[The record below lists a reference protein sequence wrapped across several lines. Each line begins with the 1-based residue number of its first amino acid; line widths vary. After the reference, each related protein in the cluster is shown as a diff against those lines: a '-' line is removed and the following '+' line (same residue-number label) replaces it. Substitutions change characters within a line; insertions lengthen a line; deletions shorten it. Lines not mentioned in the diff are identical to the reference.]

1 MVNARAFRIVAEFP
15 PPSDNSICAGQGH
28 NEDPA
33 ISDNVRLA
41 TQVSELSLGG
51 GQ

>member
-1 MVNARAFRIVAEFP
+1 LAGARAFRIVAIFP
-15 PPSDNSICAGQGH
+15 PLGDNSIRAGQGH